1 MGSRVSYRYEQTAK
15 GGSARDVRCE
25 EAVTAVEVGPREFG
39 TVKQWNA
46 EKRFGFIGWSGEKE

>member
-1 MGSRVSYRYEQTAK
+1 VSYRYEQTAK